1 MHRRTSAKIHH
12 QSRSEGPFLQARLSK
27 VHQALLRS
35 EPPVPAFRCLRQQK
49 ASKLLT
55 RDPLAGLLD
64 KATLDTSL
72 KDCHTKPLF
81 CGQAAASNKDNQPP
95 GKASE
100 QKDHLSVSYSTSQVS
115 SQSRGFSLTQS
126 GKEPELPLGGNAR
139 IASAVSAGHGAVLK
153 DDNDCEML
161 RTKKT
166 NHDLNSSAPAEAS
179 AKLGVQGA
187 SET

>member
-1 MHRRTSAKIHH
+1 MHRRTSAKIYH

-100 QKDHLSVSYSTSQVS
+100 QKDHLPVSYSTSQVS
-115 SQSRGFSLTQS
+115 SEHKAEDFHSRSLERSLSSHSAEMS
-126 GKEPELPLGGNAR
+126 GLHLWCQLAM
-139 IASAVSAGHGAVLK
+139 AL
-153 DDNDCEML
+153 C
-161 RTKKT
+161 
-166 NHDLNSSAPAEAS
+166 
-179 AKLGVQGA
+179 
-187 SET
+187 